1 MFAWERSVFRE
12 LLLTDG
18 DVAAGM
24 SSLATMGLWCHV
36 WGEGISS
43 PTTVH
48 VMLIIKS
55 HISEATWLSEAA
67 QHMGMELFFPPACL
81 KWVFPAQPPKG
92 R

>member
-12 LLLTDG
+12 LLLIDG
-18 DVAAGM
+18 DVAARM
-24 SSLATMGLWCHV
+24 SSLAIRGL

-43 PTTVH
+43 PTTVR

-67 QHMGMELFFPPACL
+67 QHRGMELFFPPACL
-81 KWVFPAQPPKG
+81 KWVFLAQPPKG